1 MANNQ
6 IVLPDEVLPTISV
19 TATRI
24 KSDSLIGMISSIKKE
39 GLARNNR
46 YRIELNKPA
55 SLANNDTFFNM
66 EKIQM
71 YCEQVNIPGLNVNTF
86 GTRSYGETREAPY
99 EFNYDPINLTF
110 YSDTGMNIKYFFDSW
125 IKSIQRGNSRTYNY
139 YNDYTCPMKIIV
151 QNIDD
156 EEIYKVTLHE
166 VFPKITMPI
175 LLDYGSK
182 DVMKVSVTLEYKYW
196 DVSFPDVIA

>member
-19 TATRI
+19 TALGENMVGLGR
-24 KSDSLIGMISSIKKE
+24 MISSIKKA

-46 YRIELNKPA
+46 YRIVLTKPKSLESNKTIFDIPK
-55 SLANNDTFFNM
+55 L
-66 EKIQM
+66 QL
-71 YCEQVNIPGLNVNTF
+71 YCEQVNLPGLNVNTF
-86 GTRSYGETREAPY
+86 GTRTYGETREAPY
-99 EFNYDPINLTF
+99 EFNYEPINLTF
-110 YSDTGMNIKYFFDSW
+110 YSDTEMNIKYFFDAW
-125 IKSIQRGNSRTYNY
+125 IKSIQKGNSRTYNY

-196 DVSFPDVIA
+196 DVAFPDVIA